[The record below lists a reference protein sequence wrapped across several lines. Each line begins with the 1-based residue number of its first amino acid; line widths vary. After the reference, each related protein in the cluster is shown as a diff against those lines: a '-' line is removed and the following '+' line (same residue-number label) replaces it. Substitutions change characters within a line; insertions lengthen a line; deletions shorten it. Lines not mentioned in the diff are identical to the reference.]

1 MAATRQSRDVYLG
14 ASPRAGIALLR
25 AAKALAVLRGRD
37 YVVPQDVKDL
47 APRVLGHRIILA
59 SEAGSAGARRRGG
72 DRPPPRRHPGPGTR
86 AMTRPTA
93 RGVALLAVA
102 AATYVAARVLGTWEL
117 YLVALAFAAMTALAW
132 VLVLAGS
139 RRLQVDRRV
148 TPERPVAGDPL
159 TFSFRVRSGWRVP
172 GLQVTL
178 ANATG
183 RLGGPSAAGRPRGAR
198 HPRGPHRTAGP
209 WPARRGVHRLPAVA
223 AVVEDPLG
231 LARARRP
238 AGEPLRVTVAPRL
251 EELASCAPC
260 ADPGARHGGG
270 RRRLPA
276 RDAWELRGIR
286 PHDPGEPLSR
296 VDWKSTAKTGNLMLR
311 EMEAASEDDLT
322 VLLSGAPASDAGEPP
337 DSSFETAV
345 RAAGSM
351 AAFTLRSGHAVSLLL
366 PERDWRPVGSRRMQP
381 AGASCSARWR
391 RPSPPGRTARPFPAG
406 HHRRAHADAP
416 PRPRP
421 RGPLVDGDLV
431 SALLKLRRQGVAVSV
446 VHVAA
451 EDGAAERRDAVGAD
465 ASSAARAPSLPP
477 ACATSDW
484 AATTTCARP
493 WRRRRG
499 AR

>member
-1 MAATRQSRDVYLG
+1 
-14 ASPRAGIALLR
+14 
-25 AAKALAVLRGRD
+25 
-37 YVVPQDVKDL
+37 
-47 APRVLGHRIILA
+47 
-59 SEAGSAGARRRGG
+59 
-72 DRPPPRRHPGPGTR
+72 
-86 AMTRPTA
+86 MTRPTA

-148 TPERPVAGDPL
+148 APERPVAGDPL

-172 GLQVTL
+172 GLQITL

-183 RLGGPSAAGRPRGAR
+183 RLGGPSGPVVLEGLSVRGISNVSV
-198 HPRGPHRTAGP
+198 GP

-231 LARARRP
+231 LVRARRL
-238 AGEPLRVTVAPRL
+238 AGEPLSFTVAPRL
-251 EELASCAPC
+251 EELRSCAPC

-270 RRRLPA
+270 RRRLPT
-276 RDAWELRGIR
+276 RDAGEFRGIR
-286 PHDPGEPLSR
+286 PHDPGEPLNR

-322 VLLSGAPASDAGEPP
+322 VLLSGAPGCDAGAPP
-337 DSSFETAV
+337 DDSFETAV

-366 PERDWRPVGSRRMQP
+366 PERDWRPVRLTPDAASRRRLLGALAEAEPSGP
-381 AGASCSARWR
+381 ARLG
-391 RPSPPGRTARPFPAG
+391 PSLPAIIGGRTQT
-406 HHRRAHADAP
+406 RRRVLA
-416 PRPRP
+416 
-421 RGPLVDGDLV
+421 LVVLCLDRDLV

-451 EDGAAERRDAVGAD
+451 EDGPAGPRDAGCADDDHGGALALAAAGVRYVRLARD
-465 ASSAARAPSLPP
+465 DDLHTALAATSRRAARVP
-477 ACATSDW
+477 
-484 AATTTCARP
+484 
-493 WRRRRG
+493 
-499 AR
+499 